1 MANAPLE
8 HGYPP
13 LPVTWK
19 TLHRFWPVP
28 IHYGKRVRDKILPR
42 RRPAAVGSADPG
54 PPSVR
59 FESVEEVR
67 DLMQPDGMRLGALV
81 AGETLTRFLRSPL
94 RGSAYEQMWARVL
107 TLEYT
112 LRALERSG
120 AVAATPGGSAS
131 DPIS

>member
-1 MANAPLE
+1 HALRPGRCVFRPAPFLKTILQVPVRNHGGSAFARRLLLDLNPNLANAPLE

-59 FESVEEVR
+59 FGSVEEVR

-81 AGETLTRFLRSPL
+81 GGET
-94 RGSAYEQMWARVL
+94 
-107 TLEYT
+107 
-112 LRALERSG
+112 
-120 AVAATPGGSAS
+120 
-131 DPIS
+131 